1 MALQFSDLSFAAFI
15 QPIWLSLQVAVIAS
29 VIAVVMGIWIGK
41 LLARKQFRGKVF
53 LETFLMIPMVL
64 PPTVIGFL
72 LLVLFG
78 RNSIVGQ
85 AFEWFFG
92 QSVVFTMPAAII
104 AATVVAFPLM
114 YHAAKA
120 GFSGVDESIEEA
132 AKIDGAS
139 NWQVFLKVTLPL
151 AKNSLIAGVILSFA
165 RALGEFG
172 ATFMFAGNIPGKTQT
187 IPTAIYIALT
197 SNQMALAWLW
207 VGVMIVISFVLLFV
221 IQLKNREIN

>member
-1 MALQFSDLSFAAFI
+1 MDLQFSEFSFPAFMH
-15 QPIWLSLQVAVIAS
+15 PIWLSLQVAVIAS
-29 VIAVVMGIWIGK
+29 SIAVVMGIWIGK

-53 LETFLMIPMVL
+53 LETLLMIPMVL

-72 LLVLFG
+72 LLVIFG
-78 RNSIVGQ
+78 RNSAIGQ

-92 QSVVFTMPAAII
+92 QSIVFTMPAAII

-132 AKIDGAS
+132 AKIDGAN
-139 NWQVFLKVTLPL
+139 NWQVFLKVTMPL
-151 AKNSLIAGVILSFA
+151 AKNSLVAGIILSFA

-197 SNQMALAWLW
+197 SNQMMLAWLW
-207 VGVMIVISFVLLFV
+207 VVVMIAISFSLLLV
-221 IQLKNREIN
+221 IQLRNREID